1 RKRSQPQSARENKV
15 MPFQTRI
22 GAVLHE
28 RYEIERIIGQGGYG
42 FIYLAQDQRL
52 AGRYC
57 AVKQVRYDPTFPPA
71 MLPEARDQFMREATV
86 LARLDHPNLPK
97 VSDFFSIEEIDFL
110 VMDYV
115 PGDDLRA
122 L

>member
-1 RKRSQPQSARENKV
+1 

-57 AVKQVRYDPTFPPA
+57 C
-71 MLPEARDQFMREATV
+71 
-86 LARLDHPNLPK
+86 
-97 VSDFFSIEEIDFL
+97 
-110 VMDYV
+110 
-115 PGDDLRA
+115 
-122 L
+122 